1 MIYSPDLIK
10 TRFRN
15 NIIPYKMSKN
25 EKDEEPAEE
34 EAFPKVVDN
43 AWSLKV
49 PEFKKGDMKHPLVE
63 ETSFR
68 VMYPKYREKYLKSCW
83 PLMQKK
89 MDELG
94 INAELDLVGGTMTVT
109 TTRKTWDPY
118 AIIKARDIMQLL
130 QRSVPFEH
138 AIRVLD
144 EGMTHEVIKISGI
157 IRNKERFA
165 KRRQRL
171 VGSNG
176 TVLKAL
182 ELLTECY
189 ILIQGTTVAAI
200 GPYNGV
206 ANVMDVVKKTMKNIH
221 PVYLLKCLMIKREL
235 AKNPQLSKEDW
246 SRFLPKLTHR
256 NVQSKKPKNLE
267 KKKPYTP
274 FPPEPTERKFDKS
287 LSEGKYFVCEDQKG
301 KGKKRKFDGK
311 QKYEPGA
318 RRKEK
323 RAKPF
328 IPPEEPKYSGQYAK
342 GSSDVDIAALKNK
355 VKKAKKHHPKTN

>member
-1 MIYSPDLIK
+1 MPK
-10 TRFRN
+10 
-15 NIIPYKMSKN
+15 K
-25 EKDEEPAEE
+25 EKAEEPA
-34 EAFPKVVDN
+34 AGAPRPKVVTN
-43 AWSLKV
+43 AWALKV

-89 MDELG
+89 MNESG

-138 AIRVLD
+138 AVRVLE

-157 IRNKERFA
+157 VRNKERFA

-182 ELLTECY
+182 ELLTDCY
-189 ILIQGTTVAAI
+189 ILIQGTTVAVI

-206 ANVMDVVKKTMKNIH
+206 ANVMDVVKQTMKNIH

-235 AKNPQLSKEDW
+235 AKNSKLSKEDW

-256 NVQSKKPKNLE
+256 NVQTKKPKNLQT
-267 KKKPYTP
+267 KKPYTP
-274 FPPEPTERKFDKS
+274 FPPEPAERNIDKS
-287 LSEGKYFVCEDQKG
+287 LAEGKYFVCQEEKG
-301 KGKKRKFDGK
+301 KGKKRKF
-311 QKYEPGA
+311 EPGA
-318 RRKEK
+318 RRNEK
-323 RAKPF
+323 RAKPY
-328 IPPEEPKYSGQYAK
+328 IAPEEPKYSGQQSK
-342 GSSDVDIAALKNK
+342 ESGEIDLAALKNK
-355 VKKAKKHHPKTN
+355 VKKAKKNKTN